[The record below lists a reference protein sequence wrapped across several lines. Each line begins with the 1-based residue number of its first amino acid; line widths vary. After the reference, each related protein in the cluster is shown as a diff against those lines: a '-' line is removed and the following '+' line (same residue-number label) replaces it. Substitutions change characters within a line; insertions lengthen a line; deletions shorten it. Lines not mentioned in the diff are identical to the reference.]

1 MILADCHTHTT
12 FSFDARDNEHSD
24 PENMIR
30 TAIAKGLKYY
40 SITDH
45 EDGPRDDID
54 YHFDSDEYF
63 KVLTA
68 LKNKYSNQIEV
79 GVGIEIG
86 LDPKYTDY
94 SNRIVASKPFDIVV
108 GSVHYVYGIDPYYP
122 EYFRDRTFD
131 EGYRRAFEY
140 TLECLNS
147 GADFDILGH
156 IDYVARYGDRNNG
169 DGFYSRFGDIL
180 DEILTKVIQEGKG
193 IEVNTAGLKYK
204 MPYPNP
210 SKEIVKRYRE
220 LGGEIIT
227 VSSDAHRPEHIAYDF
242 GGMSD
247 FLTDCGFKYY
257 TIFNNRKKTFIN
269 VC

>member
-131 EGYRRAFEY
+131 EGYRRALNTHWNALIPVR
-140 TLECLNS
+140 TLIYWDTLIMLQDMVTVTT
-147 GADFDILGH
+147 GMDFTPVLGT
-156 IDYVARYGDRNNG
+156 
-169 DGFYSRFGDIL
+169 FL
-180 DEILTKVIQEGKG
+180 M
-193 IEVNTAGLKYK
+193 KY
-204 MPYPNP
+204 
-210 SKEIVKRYRE
+210 
-220 LGGEIIT
+220 
-227 VSSDAHRPEHIAYDF
+227 
-242 GGMSD
+242 
-247 FLTDCGFKYY
+247 
-257 TIFNNRKKTFIN
+257 
-269 VC
+269 